1 MDESEKM
8 LLENLKNFDFKKLLT
23 KKSYVDIQVQDNS
36 RTAFIIEEKEN
47 DKFEVNIEGVRGTL
61 DVPINIINFYSNFSD
76 DNIRQ
81 EIIYQDL
88 VNQRPEQ
95 IISYIKEK
103 LTIFNVKLKK
113 NNNYNKKGNNTNT
126 TSSNIK
132 MVLPDKNGKS
142 VNITGYKSFQFFG
155 GYILDCLGII
165 NIELINKR
173 ISTSHK
179 TLFVL
184 LLDIIIYLGEVVKS
198 NLKKYKTAYYNRKLL
213 IVSQIH
219 GILICFSSLIN
230 NMKSYY
236 QYNYSGFI
244 DLEVRLKE
252 IVNIVYD
259 ILVTSNEKC
268 YIPLPC
274 LIIFYRFI
282 LFNDV
287 HEKIFNY
294 DRKIMFKTLTEHLK
308 NLNENELKYFKRNS
322 DLKEE
327 CGSLIS
333 DIYEKNM
340 PTLANQAY
348 YYYLLS
354 CLKCKNLEKR
364 MNALNDISDIINES
378 SGSNKINTVFKKFID
393 ENNILEIFFEDSVHD
408 EVIKRANILFRY
420 FAKYDSLD
428 DKIIEKII
436 ERINNDFMKKLLIEI
451 VSELPRQKKD
461 ILFKRLSLGIKFD
474 NNNNIEYI
482 SKLTEACFNKL
493 NKEETPKT
501 KENNNY
507 YGLIMIFN
515 YIIKDF
521 DDKKKYDENNVDVAI
536 DWFDHT
542 IFQIIRN
549 NTLKVENAFYFVDSL
564 FDNIKS
570 NNKHN
575 SVIQSMKLIEK
586 LLNIFRIAKENTIF
600 LNNLKALDEKYDIIT
615 LLVNDLVRY
624 MEILPSEY
632 SNEKIY
638 EGIYPHNINIEQRLK
653 LIFYF
658 FKKSENNYGI
668 IIKGKKHIEKIYQIF
683 KLKQYKEE
691 RKKFYEIFTRNM
703 NEIDDLILIEF
714 FRDILQKKE
723 ELNLK
728 EINDNESINFM
739 IQIFKKVNENNGN
752 FLYDG
757 RKIRIDNISN
767 IEGFNLLFDLLTQN
781 PDKNVQNKISEL
793 LCTLCLSFKDYN
805 NPKIP
810 EYWKTYFKK
819 INLYLDNINKS
830 QDKIAFNGI
839 IKLINKIYSSS
850 VNCYGKIPEKEDYQQ
865 TQEPFKIYHFI
876 RVGTK
881 KEYKLKVGEN
891 DLIVEMRW
899 KLGYYY
905 DIPVNNVTFIDLNGK
920 RYSINN
926 DFERFITFFSN
937 EKYLQERNF
946 AYIKIDEVP
955 FQLLQME
962 DNPKSLID
970 KNENIYKILIDNLK
984 VDLSNDKDNN
994 EIEIKF
1000 IIWNII
1006 SKLPKNY
1013 YFVNKLKKFGD
1024 KENIT
1029 ESDLMQIFNIKDIY
1043 LLTYSLQCFYYF
1055 LFDINNEKDKQIN
1068 QIIPDKKEYLNNFIG
1083 IYHVDK
1089 LILDNLLKIQID
1101 QGNWKPIQ
1109 IECITIIIDILNGIE
1124 KYKQKQKEKEK
1135 EKEKSFENLYDNT
1148 ELFNNTLKQLTE
1160 IISSLLELNY
1170 NNYKNYLIQGNDDA
1184 KEHNAS
1190 KNEDYKVKINENIAN
1205 LIENIFSFIEE
1216 ITKNKISYMDYIFNN
1231 SDLFTKVFVYDYIK
1245 CENDESRKK
1254 IDEYLMKNYAK
1265 NNDYIN
1271 KYFEVVLTVDIFNYL
1286 IKNDK
1291 AGKYFHVISSI
1302 MKKYYENKNNNNANT
1317 NTNGNDKSTPEDAK
1331 DTEKESNHIKQSKQI
1346 IDIILD
1352 YIQNDCDK
1360 NEENNNENMEE
1371 NERKVLMKNREN
1383 FKEGIILFLTNIL
1396 NINQKELVK
1405 YIVTKVDICDLFIN
1419 KCSLR
1424 KCIEKPLE
1432 TKEPFCHTNQSQS
1445 AVYKLIIILLK
1456 NIEND
1461 DLYLKVVKM
1470 LDKYH
1475 LFGFW
1480 KTYNFKNWELESREM
1495 QKGKYVG
1502 LKNMTATCYLN
1513 SIIQQ
1518 LYMIPIFRETILK
1531 INNTSKNNVLY
1542 ELQLLFSALK
1552 IYEFAYYDPRS
1563 FVVINKLNFYEQMD
1577 ADEFY
1582 GTLIDKI
1589 ENDIK
1594 KIYFKPTPEEKP
1606 EKTDTKN
1613 NPKNENYK
1621 YKDIFKFFFGIKV
1634 VDELKFVDCG
1644 HKRYNEFFYNSIQLE
1659 IKEFNN
1665 INESLKNYFKTEIM
1679 DGDNKIN
1686 CEQCKIKRTC
1696 HKHLIFKSL
1705 PNILVIALKRFEFD
1719 YNTMLKYK
1727 LNKYFEFPF
1736 ELDMKDYLIEN
1747 HTETNTEYEL
1757 TGITIHFGVADF
1769 GHYYDLIKGPDNK
1782 WYKFNDI
1789 SVSEFKEEEIPKE
1802 AFGEKDIFDED
1813 SYKEKE
1819 NGKNNAY
1826 ILIYKKKNFETVAID
1841 KNTESDLALPPFNKY
1856 SNINDDIKNEINL
1869 KLYKSWTIKNITS
1882 SVYQNFVLS
1891 LLKLDI
1897 SKILDQNDEKSNAR
1911 LLKILKSEGYTIGSK
1926 KTPTKD
1932 GDTNEGNNEIFQFC
1946 LRYYFSVFLR
1956 ISRRSQDKNIN
1967 QLFQDVIKCYLES
1980 DLNKAKY
1987 LLEEFSNTEV
1997 IKEYLIFCPNIDSV
2011 KDCLELIIYTFNIV
2025 YKKNPPNDSFIYEFI
2040 NTLINYIEENIRQF
2054 SIESITYLFLQL
2066 ILGKGQNKLISYLK
2080 KKSFEKWVDSFYRNH
2095 GYEIAKKI
2103 VNKSQFPPLKAQ
2115 HSILIDK
2122 TFKDAQNEIGAN
2134 KEHDLYDQQFLSKL
2148 HDTGNVRNFIEQ
2160 LGHYFD

>member
-1 MDESEKM
+1 MDDSEKD
-8 LLENLKNFDFKKLLT
+8 LLESLKNFDFKKLLT
-23 KKSYVDIQVQDNS
+23 KNSYVEILIQDIS
-36 RTAFIIEEKEN
+36 RTAFIIEEKGN
-47 DKFEVNIEGVRGTL
+47 DKFEVSIENIRGTH
-61 DVPINIINFYSNFSD
+61 VASINMLNFYSNCLD
-76 DNIRQ
+76 DNRR
-81 EIIYQDL
+81 EDIINPDL
-88 VNQRPEQ
+88 LNQRPEQ
-95 IISYIKEK
+95 MMSYIKDK
-103 LTIFNVKLKK
+103 LSTFNVKLKK
-113 NNNYNKKGNNTNT
+113 NNNYGKKVNNPNT

-132 MVLPDKNGKS
+132 MIIPDKNGKN
-142 VNITGYKSFQFFG
+142 VNITGYKSFQFFC
-155 GYILDCLGII
+155 GYILDCLEII
-165 NIELINKR
+165 NNELSNNR
-173 ISTSHK
+173 ISPSHK
-179 TLFVL
+179 NLFIL

-213 IVSQIH
+213 IVSQVH
-219 GILICFSSLIN
+219 SILICFGSLIN
-230 NMKSYY
+230 NIIPYY
-236 QYNYSGFI
+236 QYNYTGFN
-244 DLEVRLKE
+244 DLEVRLSE
-252 IVNIVYD
+252 IVNIVYE
-259 ILVTSNEKC
+259 ILLTSNEKC

-274 LIIFYRFI
+274 LLIFYNLIIFC
-282 LFNDV
+282 DV
-287 HEKIFNY
+287 HERIPNY
-294 DRKIMFKTLTEHLK
+294 DRKTIFKTLTEHLK
-308 NLNENELKYFKRNS
+308 NLNENEIKYKRNS
-322 DLKEE
+322 EMKEIL
-327 CGSLIS
+327 GNLIFQ
-333 DIYEKNM
+333 IYNKSF
-340 PTLANQAY
+340 PTLVNQAY
-348 YYYLLS
+348 FFYLLS
-354 CLKCKNLEKR
+354 CLKCKNLEKK

-378 SGSNKINTVFKKFID
+378 SGNNKINSIIKKFIE
-393 ENNILEIFFEDSVHD
+393 ENNIFEIFFEDSVHD

-420 FAKYDSLD
+420 FARYDSLD

-436 ERINNDFMKKLLIEI
+436 ERINNDCMKKLLIDI

-461 ILFKRLSLGIKFD
+461 ILFKRLSQGIKFY
-474 NNNNIEYI
+474 NNNDIEYI

-493 NKEETPKT
+493 NKEETPNM

-536 DWFDHT
+536 DSFEHT
-542 IFQIIRN
+542 IFKIIRFK
-549 NTLKVENAFYFVDSL
+549 TLKVENAFYFVDKL

-586 LLNIFRIAKENTIF
+586 LLNIFRMAKENTVF
-600 LNNLKALDEKYDIIT
+600 LNNLKLLDEKYDIIT

-624 MEILPSEY
+624 MEILPSDY
-632 SNEKIY
+632 SNDKIY

-668 IIKGKKHIEKIYQIF
+668 VVKGKKHIEKIYQIF
-683 KLKQYKEE
+683 KLKKFKEE
-691 RKKFYEIFTRNM
+691 RKKFYEIFTKNM
-703 NEIDDLILIEF
+703 NEIDNLILIEF
-714 FRDILQKKE
+714 FRDTLQKKE
-723 ELNLK
+723 EFNLK

-767 IEGFNLLFDLLTQN
+767 IEGFNMLFDLLTQN

-793 LCTLCLSFKDYN
+793 LCTLCMSFKDYN

-810 EYWKTYFKK
+810 EYWKSYFKK
-819 INLYLDNINKS
+819 INLYLDTINKS

-839 IKLINKIYSSS
+839 IKLINKIYTSSL
-850 VNCYGKIPEKEDYQQ
+850 NCYGKIPEREDYQQ
-865 TQEPFKIYHFI
+865 TQEPFKIYHFL

-891 DLIVEMRW
+891 DLFIDMRW

-905 DIPVNNVTFIDLNGK
+905 DIPVNNVSFIDLNGK

-926 DFERFITFFSN
+926 DFEKFMPIFSN
-937 EKYLQERNF
+937 ERYLQERNF

-962 DNPKSLID
+962 DNPKNLID
-970 KNENIYKILIDNLK
+970 KNENIYNILIDNLK
-984 VDLSNDKDNN
+984 VDLSEDKDSD
-994 EIEIKF
+994 EMEIKLK
-1000 IIWNII
+1000 IWNII

-1024 KENIT
+1024 KDSIT
-1029 ESDLMQIFNIKDIY
+1029 ESDILKIFNIKDIY

-1089 LILDNLLKIQID
+1089 LILDNLLKIQVE
-1101 QGNWKPIQ
+1101 QGDWKPIQ
-1109 IECITIIIDILNGIE
+1109 IECLTIIIVILNSIE
-1124 KYKQKQKEKEK
+1124 KYKQK
-1135 EKEKSFENLYDNT
+1135 EKEKSFENLYDNKD
-1148 ELFNNTLKQLTE
+1148 LFDNTLKQLTE

-1170 NNYKNYLIQGNDDA
+1170 NNYKNYLIEGNDDA
-1184 KEHNAS
+1184 KEHNQS
-1190 KNEDYKVKINENIAN
+1190 KSEDYKNKINEDISN
-1205 LIENIFSFIEE
+1205 LIENIISFIEE
-1216 ITKNKISYMDYIFNN
+1216 ITKGKISYLDYIFNN

-1245 CENDESRKK
+1245 CENDESKK
-1254 IDEYLMKNYAK
+1254 KMDDYLMKNYAK

-1271 KYFEVVLTVDIFNYL
+1271 KYFEIILTVDIFNYL

-1302 MKKYYENKNNNNANT
+1302 MKKYYENNNNANT
-1317 NTNGNDKSTPEDAK
+1317 NANSNASGKSTPEEAK
-1331 DTEKESNHIKQSKQI
+1331 DTTKESNHIKQSKQI

-1360 NEENNNENMEE
+1360 KEESSNENMEE
-1371 NERKVLMKNREN
+1371 SDRKDLMKNKEN
-1383 FKEGIILFLTNIL
+1383 FKEGIVLFLTNIL
-1396 NINQKELVK
+1396 NINQKELAK

-1424 KCIEKPLE
+1424 KCNEKPLE

-1445 AVYKLIIILLK
+1445 AVYKLILILLK
-1456 NIEND
+1456 NIDNE
-1461 DLYLKVVKM
+1461 DLYLKIVKL

-1475 LFGFW
+1475 LLGFW
-1480 KTYNFKNWELESREM
+1480 KTHNFKNWELESRDM

-1531 INNTSKNNVLY
+1531 ISNTSKSNVLY

-1594 KIYFKPTPEEKP
+1594 KIYYKPTPEEKP
-1606 EKTDTKN
+1606 EKNDTKKD
-1613 NPKNENYK
+1613 PKNENYK

-1634 VDELKFVDCG
+1634 LDELKFVDCG

-1659 IKEFNN
+1659 IKEFSN

-1747 HTETNTEYEL
+1747 HNETNTEYEL

-1789 SVSEFKEEEIPKE
+1789 SVSEFKEEEISKE

-1841 KNTESDLALPPFNKY
+1841 KTTESDLALPPFNEY

-1869 KLYKSWTIKNITS
+1869 KLFKSWTIKNIAS
-1882 SVYQNFVLS
+1882 SVYQNFILS

-1897 SKILDQNDEKSNAR
+1897 SKIIEQNDEKSNPR
-1911 LLKILKSEGYTIGSK
+1911 LLKLLKSEGYVIGKK
-1926 KTPTKD
+1926 KTPTKE
-1932 GDTNEGNNEIFQFC
+1932 GDTDGSNNEIFEFC

-1956 ISRRSQDKNIN
+1956 ISRRAQDKNIN
-1967 QLFQDVIKCYLES
+1967 QIFQDIIKCYLES
-1980 DLNKAKY
+1980 DVNKAKY
-1987 LLEEFSNTEV
+1987 LLEEFSNKEV
-1997 IKEYLIFCPNIDSV
+1997 INEYMIYCPNIDSV
-2011 KDCLELIIYTFNIV
+2011 KDCLELIIYSFNIV
-2025 YKKNPPNDSFIYEFI
+2025 YKKSASNDSFIYNFI
-2040 NTLINYIEENIRQF
+2040 NTLANYIEENIRQI
-2054 SIESITYLFLQL
+2054 SLESITYLFLQL
-2066 ILGKGQNKLISYLK
+2066 IFGKAQNKLISYLK
-2080 KKSFEKWVDSFYRNH
+2080 KKNFEKWVESFYVNH
-2095 GYEIAKKI
+2095 AHENPKKI
-2103 VNKSQFPPLKAQ
+2103 VNKNTFPPLESQ
-2115 HSILIDK
+2115 HSILTDK
-2122 TFKDAQNEIGAN
+2122 TFKDVQTEMGAN
-2134 KEHDLYDQQFLSKL
+2134 KESDLYDQQFFTQL
-2148 HDTGNVRNFIEQ
+2148 HDIGKAKKFIEQ
-2160 LGHYFD
+2160 LGQYFD

>member
-1 MDESEKM
+1 MDESEKE
-8 LLENLKNFDFKKLLT
+8 LLENLKNLDLKKLLT
-23 KKSYVDIQVQDNS
+23 KQSYVDIQIQDNV

-47 DKFEVNIEGVRGTL
+47 DKIEVSIENIRGTH
-61 DVPINIINFYSNFSD
+61 DVSLNIINFYSNNQD
-76 DNIRQ
+76 DNIR
-81 EIIYQDL
+81 ETIINQDL
-88 VNQRPEQ
+88 LNQKPEQ
-95 IISYIKEK
+95 IINYIKEK
-103 LTIFNVKLKK
+103 LSFFNVKLKK
-113 NNNYNKKGNNTNT
+113 YNNYGKKGNNQNSPP
-126 TSSNIK
+126 SSIK
-132 MVLPDKNGKS
+132 VVIPDKNGKS
-142 VNITGYKSFQFFG
+142 VNIAGYKSFQFFC
-155 GYILDCLGII
+155 GYILDSFGIV
-165 NIELINKR
+165 NIELNNKR
-173 ISTSHK
+173 LSPSHK
-179 TLFVL
+179 NLFVL
-184 LLDIIIYLGEVVKS
+184 ILDIIIYMAEVVKS

-213 IVSQIH
+213 IASQIH
-219 GILICFSSLIN
+219 GILICFDSLIL
-230 NMKSYY
+230 NMIPIY
-236 QYNYSGFI
+236 QYNYTGFN
-244 DLEVRLKE
+244 DLEVRLSE

-259 ILVTSNEKC
+259 ILLTSNEKC
-268 YIPLPC
+268 YVPLPC

-287 HEKIFNY
+287 HERIPNY
-294 DRKIMFKTLTEHLK
+294 DKKTMFKILTEHLK

-322 DLKEE
+322 DLKET
-327 CGSLIS
+327 CSNLILQMY
-333 DIYEKNM
+333 DKNI
-340 PTLANQAY
+340 PTLVNQAY
-348 YYYLLS
+348 YFYLMA
-354 CLKCKNLEKR
+354 CLKCKNLEKK
-364 MNALNDISDIINES
+364 MNALNDISEIINES
-378 SGSNKINTVFKKFID
+378 YNGPKINSIIKKFIE

-408 EVIKRANILFRY
+408 EVIKRSVVLFKY

-436 ERINNDFMKKLLIEI
+436 ERTTNDFMKKLLIEI

-461 ILFKRLSLGIKFD
+461 ILFKRLSQGIKFD
-474 NNNNIEYI
+474 NNNDIEYI

-493 NKEETPKT
+493 NKEENPNT

-521 DDKKKYDENNVDVAI
+521 DDKKKYDENNVDMAI
-536 DWFDHT
+536 DSFEHI
-542 IFQIIRN
+542 IFKIIRYK
-549 NTLKVENAFYFVDSL
+549 TLKVENAFYFVDNL

-586 LLNIFRIAKENTIF
+586 LLNIFRNAKENTIF
-600 LNNLKALDEKYDIIT
+600 LNNLKILDEKYDIIT

-624 MEILPSEY
+624 MEILPSDY

-638 EGIYPHNINIEQRLK
+638 EGIYPHNINVEQRLK

-658 FKKSENNYGI
+658 FKKRENNYGLVV
-668 IIKGKKHIEKIYQIF
+668 KGKKHIEKIYQIF
-683 KLKQYKEE
+683 KLKQYREE

-703 NEIDDLILIEF
+703 GEIDNSILIEF
-714 FRDILQKKE
+714 FKDILQKKE
-723 ELNLK
+723 EFNLK

-757 RKIRIDNISN
+757 RKIRLDNISN
-767 IEGFNLLFDLLTQN
+767 IEGFNMLFDLLTQN

-819 INLYLDNINKS
+819 INLYLDNISKS

-850 VNCYGKIPEKEDYQQ
+850 INCYGKIPEKEDYQQ
-865 TQEPFKIYHFI
+865 TQEPFRIYHFI

-881 KEYKLKVGEN
+881 KEYRLKVGEK
-891 DLIVEMRW
+891 DLVIEMRW

-926 DFERFITFFSN
+926 DFEKFVDIFDSQ
-937 EKYLQERNF
+937 KYLQERNF

-955 FQLLQME
+955 FQLLQMD
-962 DNPKSLID
+962 DNPKYLID
-970 KNENIYKILIDNLK
+970 KNENIYKILIEHLK
-984 VDLSNDKDNN
+984 VDSPNDNDSS
-994 EIEIKF
+994 EMEIKLK
-1000 IIWNII
+1000 IWNII

-1024 KENIT
+1024 KDSIT
-1029 ESDLMQIFNIKDIY
+1029 EKDLQEIFNIKDIY

-1055 LFDINNEKDKQIN
+1055 LFDINNEKDIQIN

-1089 LILDNLLKIQID
+1089 LILDNLLKIQIE

-1109 IECITIIIDILNGIE
+1109 IECLTIIIDINNAIE
-1124 KYKQKQKEKEK
+1124 KYKQKEKETK
-1135 EKEKSFENLYDNT
+1135 FENLYDNKD
-1148 ELFNNTLKQLTE
+1148 LFNNTLKQLTE

-1184 KEHNAS
+1184 KEHSPS
-1190 KNEDYKVKINENIAN
+1190 KSEDYKIKTNEKIAN

-1216 ITKNKISYMDYIFNN
+1216 ITKDKISYMNYIFNN

-1254 IDEYLMKNYAK
+1254 MDEYLMKNYVK

-1271 KYFEVVLTVDIFNYL
+1271 KYFEIILTVDIFNYL
-1286 IKNDK
+1286 VKNDK

-1302 MKKYYENKNNNNANT
+1302 MKKYYENNNNT
-1317 NTNGNDKSTPEDAK
+1317 NTNTNANSNDKTTPEDAK
-1331 DTEKESNHIKQSKQI
+1331 DQTKESNHIKQSKQI

-1360 NEENNNENMEE
+1360 KEENNNENMEE
-1371 NERKVLMKNREN
+1371 SERKVLMKNREN
-1383 FKEGIILFLTNIL
+1383 FKEGIVLFLTNIL

-1405 YIVTKVDICDLFIN
+1405 YIVTKVDICDLFLN

-1424 KCIEKPLE
+1424 KCNEKPLE

-1445 AVYKLIIILLK
+1445 AVYKLILILLK

-1461 DLYLKVVKM
+1461 DLYLKIVKM

-1475 LFGFW
+1475 LLGFW
-1480 KTYNFKNWELESREM
+1480 KTFNVKNWELESRDM

-1531 INNTSKNNVLY
+1531 ISNNSKSNVLY

-1594 KIYFKPTPEEKP
+1594 KIYYKPTPEEKP
-1606 EKTDTKN
+1606 AKTENKTD
-1613 NPKNENYK
+1613 PKNENYK

-1634 VDELKFVDCG
+1634 LDELKFVDCG

-1659 IKEFNN
+1659 IKEFSN

-1679 DGDNKIN
+1679 DGENKIN

-1736 ELDMKDYLIEN
+1736 KLDMKDYLIEN
-1747 HTETNTEYEL
+1747 HKETNTEYEL

-1769 GHYYDLIKGPDNK
+1769 GHYYNLIKGPDNK

-1802 AFGEKDIFDED
+1802 AFGEKDIFEED

-1841 KNTESDLALPPFNKY
+1841 KNTESDLALPPFSKY

-1882 SVYQNFVLS
+1882 SAYQNFVLS

-1897 SKILDQNDEKSNAR
+1897 SKIIDQNDEKSYPR
-1911 LLKILKSEGYTIGSK
+1911 LFKLLKSEGYTMGSK
-1926 KTPTKD
+1926 ETPTK
-1932 GDTNEGNNEIFQFC
+1932 EGEANVSNNEIFEFC

-1967 QLFQDVIKCYLES
+1967 QIFQDIIKCYLES

-1987 LLEEFSNTEV
+1987 LLEEFSNTEA
-1997 IKEYLIFCPNIDSV
+1997 IKEYLTICPCTDSV
-2011 KDCLELIIYTFNIV
+2011 KDCLELIIYAFNIV
-2025 YKKNPPNDSFIYEFI
+2025 YKRNVSSDSFIYEFI
-2040 NTLINYIEENIRQF
+2040 NTLANYIENNIRQI
-2054 SIESITYLFLQL
+2054 SLDSITYLFEQL
-2066 ILGKGQNKLISYLK
+2066 VLGKGQNKLIGYLK
-2080 KKSFEKWVDSFYRNH
+2080 RKNFDKWVNSFYRNH
-2095 GYEIAKKI
+2095 GGQEYAKKI
-2103 VNKSQFPPLKAQ
+2103 VNKNTFPPLKSQ
-2115 HSILIDK
+2115 HSILTDK
-2122 TFKDAQNEIGAN
+2122 IFKDVQNDIGAN
-2134 KEHDLYDQQFLSKL
+2134 KENDLFDQQFLSKL
-2148 HDTGNVRNFIEQ
+2148 HDNGSARNFIEQ
-2160 LGHYFD
+2160 LGQFFD